1 MDPFAPDSDGDEDVG
16 HPLSA
21 SQRGRDNQPT
31 LSVRPEVDA
40 SSKPRGS
47 VVGNNEDDDDDDE
60 PPPSIVLGT
69 QSEREQARTPQEALN
84 LHGNLSL
91 EAGPSTLRESVR
103 LDALGRSTNAP
114 KNHHSNEADDSGE
127 EDYEGRQDDGDEEAG
142 LMNPR
147 ARSTSSSSSNRR
159 KDRGFFHSI
168 TRKVRKRA
176 ERIQA
181 EHGPENGLRSGS
193 GGAAKGL
200 NPRERALWQWGTL
213 QNMDEFLQE
222 VSRRV

>member
-21 SQRGRDNQPT
+21 SQRGRDNQQTP
-31 LSVRPEVDA
+31 SVRDEVDA

-47 VVGNNEDDDDDDE
+47 VVGNNVDDDDDDE

-69 QSEREQARTPQEALN
+69 QSQREQARTPQEAFN
-84 LHGNLSL
+84 LHGNLSP

-114 KNHHSNEADDSGE
+114 THHHSNEADDSGE

-147 ARSTSSSSSNRR
+147 ARSTSSSRRR

-181 EHGPENGLRSGS
+181 EHGAENGMRSGGGG

-222 VSRRV
+222 VSRRI